1 LARKGDKQRGKRTK
15 SELGE
20 RWTVRG
26 VPSRLQKAAA
36 ACARSEGL
44 TMGAWLS
51 RLLEQAVAGHVEASE
66 PPTDWR
72 RLIESRLE
80 RLEEMLPRAVS

>member
-1 LARKGDKQRGKRTK
+1 MARKGEKQRGKRTK

-51 RLLEQAVAGHVEASE
+51 RLLEEAVAGHAPASE
-66 PPTDWR
+66 SPADWR

-80 RLEEMLPRAVS
+80 RLEQMLPRAAS